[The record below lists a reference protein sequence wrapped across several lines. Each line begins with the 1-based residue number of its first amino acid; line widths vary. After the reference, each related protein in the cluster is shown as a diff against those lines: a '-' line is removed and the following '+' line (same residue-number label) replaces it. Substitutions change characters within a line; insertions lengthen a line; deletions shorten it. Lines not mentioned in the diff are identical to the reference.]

1 VHLDDSRSR
10 RECHLTQ
17 TSTALTA
24 FYDPDRGGTPSA
36 KRRAFANGRGIDGV
50 DGQSD
55 DGVQGGSPSSTKVAM
70 RRTIIPTTM
79 AQLNSHFTAGISTQQ
94 RRMVNRP
101 PSIRCNFPDYSSS
114 TLNSRSEVSR
124 QDSRSWDGTS
134 PREHFCS
141 CHETLPCSHH
151 F

>member
-1 VHLDDSRSR
+1 MDDSRSR
-10 RECHLTQ
+10 RERHVTQ
-17 TSTALTA
+17 TSTALTLFMIPTEA
-24 FYDPDRGGTPSA
+24 GLPSA
-36 KRRAFANGRGIDGV
+36 KGRAFTDGRGIDGV

-79 AQLNSHFTAGISTQQ
+79 AQLNSRFAADISTQQ

-101 PSIRCNFPDYSSS
+101 PSIRCDFPDYSSS

-124 QDSRSWDGTS
+124 QDSRSRDGTA

-141 CHETLPCSHH
+141 CRETLPCSHH